1 MCKIVLG
8 WMPAERSAWGKA
20 LGKTIMLYKKSTTF
34 TVML

>member
-20 LGKTIMLYKKSTTF
+20 LGKTTTLYQKSTTL